1 MAVKR
6 KEKPRRTARK
16 VEDLNLKT
24 FEPSEEWDFK
34 VTFEN
39 VGEKR
44 AFFEDSKLARDE
56 ADDAYL
62 FPWLAKFIRRWPYEG
77 NPADETSYDKLTLAE
92 WNEVQQRL
100 LQALATFLAN
110 PV

>member
-1 MAVKR
+1 MTVKR
-6 KEKPRRTARK
+6 KAKAQKAARK
-16 VEDLNLKT
+16 VEDLNLVT
-24 FEPSEEWDFK
+24 FEPSEDWDIK
-34 VTFEN
+34 VSFEN

-44 AFFEDSKLARDE
+44 AFFEDSKNARDE
-56 ADDAYL
+56 ADDAFL
-62 FPWLAKFIRRWPYEG
+62 FPWLAKFIRRWPYAG
-77 NPADETSYDKLTLAE
+77 DPTDEASYDKLTLAE